1 MQEPISFIMHDDQIS
16 LARDAHVVALPKD
29 EFKSNFLYT
38 TRNLVISDHIIS
50 SDTKVVAKNH
60 L

>member
-1 MQEPISFIMHDDQIS
+1 MHDDQIS